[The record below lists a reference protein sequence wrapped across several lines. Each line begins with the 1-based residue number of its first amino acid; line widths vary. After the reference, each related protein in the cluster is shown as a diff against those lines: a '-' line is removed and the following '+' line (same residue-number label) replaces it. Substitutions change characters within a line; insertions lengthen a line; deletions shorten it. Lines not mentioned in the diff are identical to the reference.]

1 MVGCYCGT
9 AAMHADSSEIGQHPV
24 LRKGSK
30 FCKSVSLSDKEDQK
44 ELIAHKIQTWK
55 RDNN

>member
-44 ELIAHKIQTWK
+44 
-55 RDNN
+55 